1 MSSNLLS
8 GFNNHFEEFLDSV
21 YGVLPEDADVLAS
34 KNILNQIRKANPKMI
49 IKIWK
54 TYIVDNYYSEIE
66 GGDISFFIEKDY
78 SQDLQKM
85 DAANK
90 ILEGI
95 NRLRSP
101 IKNMGESNQKIA
113 MKYIQNLS
121 KIAKV
126 YFSGQ

>member
-21 YGVLPEDADVLAS
+21 HGVFPEDADVLAS
-34 KNILNQIRKANPKMI
+34 RNILKQIRKANPKLI

-54 TYIVDNYYSEIE
+54 TYIVDKYESEIKSGE
-66 GGDISFFIEKDY
+66 ISFFIEKDY

-85 DAANK
+85 ESASK
-90 ILEGI
+90 ILDGI
-95 NRLRSP
+95 NRLRDP
-101 IKNMGESNQKIA
+101 IKQMGSNNQKIA

-121 KIAKV
+121 KITKL
-126 YFSGQ
+126 YFTGQ